1 MTVPDLSNGGGAPP
15 KVVTT
20 KATELRDPGVAH
32 SATATATEEVKPA
45 TARSISARMGTSR
58 PTPVIDSFL
67 TELGCPVL
75 EGRAGGAPSGEES
88 RGRKPMLQS
97 HMDLGTASKS
107 PPLSATALP
116 PISLDSGRPSP
127 RSSFSSPSDYY
138 KFPPAPPKVSS
149 EAIAVVVETKPG
161 PAQTGNGVDVG
172 HNTATSE
179 ATVKVSGEAEKPA
192 STTESKETQ
201 HPKAAEGLKSEGE
214 GEQQSQPPAP
224 TRRSRDPCRVPYAT
238 TCSCELEEDEEIAR
252 VKRKAPAPPPV
263 LPRLLLPRAFSILK
277 RCPSCDRRFHE
288 THSERDRVACVMEEH
303 WACVVHLCLT
313 GRIEAAFADE

>member
-1 MTVPDLSNGGGAPP
+1 MS
-15 KVVTT
+15 
-20 KATELRDPGVAH
+20 
-32 SATATATEEVKPA
+32 
-45 TARSISARMGTSR
+45 
-58 PTPVIDSFL
+58 L
-67 TELGCPVL
+67 TDYGPRESPLV
-75 EGRAGGAPSGEES
+75 GRNA
-88 RGRKPMLQS
+88 
-97 HMDLGTASKS
+97 ASKS

-172 HNTATSE
+172 HDTATSE

-192 STTESKETQ
+192 STTKSKETQ

-214 GEQQSQPPAP
+214 GGQQSQPPAP

-238 TCSCELEEDEEIAR
+238 TCSCELEDEEI
-252 VKRKAPAPPPV
+252 VSSPHSPPSKPQAPRRDKDVAV
-263 LPRLLLPRAFSILK
+263 LS
-277 RCPSCDRRFHE
+277 
-288 THSERDRVACVMEEH
+288 
-303 WACVVHLCLT
+303 
-313 GRIEAAFADE
+313 